1 MNPEDLARRRW
12 RPVAKAVEKRNRLGA
27 ELAKTNE
34 RLVLLRNELPQAEQ
48 ADRESFAVALAAS
61 KAEPDR
67 MAEHVAANIAAEE
80 RRSEALQTAV
90 QQAARAAESLR
101 AESPRLVSRHA
112 RRDREGASDLRG
124 SDRRGRPCSFSRV
137 LKALNADAEQV
148 AGHLPEPEPRMSWQR
163 VREHAEAL
171 VGQGL
176 SREEA
181 VKQAGGPRVG
191 GRLKWRSSASV
202 DTAVD

>member
-1 MNPEDLARRRW
+1 MADWIRGGVGVSPIVDTLARSR
-12 RPVAKAVEKRNRLGA
+12 G
-27 ELAKTNE
+27 
-34 RLVLLRNELPQAEQ
+34 
-48 ADRESFAVALAAS
+48 
-61 KAEPDR
+61 
-67 MAEHVAANIAAEE
+67 
-80 RRSEALQTAV
+80 EAL
-90 QQAARAAESLR
+90 
-101 AESPRLVSRHA
+101 
-112 RRDREGASDLRG
+112 
-124 SDRRGRPCSFSRV
+124 SFSRV

-148 AGHLPEPEPRMSWQR
+148 AGHLPEPKPRMSWQR